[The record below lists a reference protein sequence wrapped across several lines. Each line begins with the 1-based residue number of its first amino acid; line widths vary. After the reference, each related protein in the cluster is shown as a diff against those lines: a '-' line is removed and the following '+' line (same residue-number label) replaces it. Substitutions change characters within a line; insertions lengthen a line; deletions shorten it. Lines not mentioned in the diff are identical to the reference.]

1 MRNLDDDL
9 RDALRREEPPEG
21 FAERVILRAE
31 EQAGDTGSGP
41 GLLRP
46 GFVGGS
52 NRLRASGASASLA
65 EAREELSRA
74 EAEGP
79 ALRSVGAFG
88 RPKGRS
94 LPLMTWLAAA
104 AVVVAAAGTGIHY
117 RTAQIEQA
125 RAERAQGEA
134 AGQQVVLALQIAGS
148 KLQLVQTK
156 ITRMHEQ
163 PDGSQ

>member
-9 RDALRREEPPEG
+9 KDALRREEPPEG

-31 EQAGDTGSGP
+31 EQSSDAGS
-41 GLLRP
+41 RP
-46 GFVGGS
+46 
-52 NRLRASGASASLA
+52 
-65 EAREELSRA
+65 
-74 EAEGP
+74 GP
-79 ALRSVGAFG
+79 ALRSVGASG
-88 RPKGRS
+88 PPKRRS
-94 LPLMTWLAAA
+94 LPLVAWLAAA
-104 AVVVAAAGTGIHY
+104 AVVVVAAGTGIHY